1 MILKY
6 ENMKMK
12 AKKLLSGLLLLLTVF
27 IAAGQEK
34 LVLDLQVARDHALKY
49 NKTLKN
55 SGFAVD
61 QSAERLREAIAAGLP
76 QVAGTMDYSN
86 ALGAKISIRFNPDMP
101 ATEIPIRP
109 QSNLNLQLSQLVFN
123 GSYFVGIQLARLAVE
138 LSEKS
143 LEKTEQEIIAQVTN
157 SYHLVLMTNELLD
170 LLQKNMNNLKDIYN
184 KTAALEK
191 VGIIETTDVDLLSVQ
206 ISALQSSVNSSER
219 QLEMARNMLRLL
231 LGATAETELEL
242 TESLSDVL
250 TSANIRNMLS
260 MPFSVS
266 QNIDFKLVESQE
278 AMMAKQIRMQ
288 QANYLPSLVGFY
300 SRTAKLIKPDFDTS
314 PKNMVGLRLSI
325 PVFAGGA
332 NASRIRQA
340 KIDLETSR
348 NTKALLAEQL
358 VIQQKQLLF
367 NLANAQ
373 ENYTNQVKNLDVSRR
388 VYTNL
393 RLKFEHGL
401 ISGLDL
407 VNADNNFVRAETD
420 YISAVYQLLNAQV
433 ELDKLY
439 GQFN

>member
-206 ISALQSSVNSSER
+206 IGTPTGN
-219 QLEMARNMLRLL
+219 
-231 LGATAETELEL
+231 G
-242 TESLSDVL
+242 
-250 TSANIRNMLS
+250 
-260 MPFSVS
+260 P
-266 QNIDFKLVESQE
+266 
-278 AMMAKQIRMQ
+278 
-288 QANYLPSLVGFY
+288 
-300 SRTAKLIKPDFDTS
+300 
-314 PKNMVGLRLSI
+314 
-325 PVFAGGA
+325 
-332 NASRIRQA
+332 
-340 KIDLETSR
+340 
-348 NTKALLAEQL
+348 
-358 VIQQKQLLF
+358 
-367 NLANAQ
+367 
-373 ENYTNQVKNLDVSRR
+373 
-388 VYTNL
+388 
-393 RLKFEHGL
+393 
-401 ISGLDL
+401 
-407 VNADNNFVRAETD
+407 
-420 YISAVYQLLNAQV
+420 
-433 ELDKLY
+433 
-439 GQFN
+439 

>member
-1 MILKY
+1 MTR
-6 ENMKMK
+6 N
-12 AKKLLSGLLLLLTVF
+12 AKRLFSVLFLMLTVLV
-27 IAAGQEK
+27 AGAQEK
-34 LVLDLQVARDHALKY
+34 LVLDLQGARDHALKY

-109 QSNLNLQLSQLVFN
+109 QSNLNLQVNQLVFS
-123 GSYFVGIQLARLAVE
+123 GSYFVGIQLARLATE
-138 LSEKS
+138 LSEKNY
-143 LEKTEQEIIAQVTN
+143 EKTEQEIVAQVSN
-157 SYHLVLMTNELLD
+157 SYHLVLMSKELLD
-170 LLQKNMNNLKDIYN
+170 LLQKNMNNLKDIYQ

-191 VGIIETTDVDLLSVQ
+191 VGIIESTDVDLLSVQ
-206 ISALQSSVNSSER
+206 ISALQSSVNSSQR

-242 TESLSDVL
+242 TESLSQVL
-250 TSANIRNMLS
+250 TQANVRNILN
-260 MPFSVS
+260 MPFTVS

-288 QANYLPSLVGFY
+288 QTNYLPTLVGFY
-300 SRTAKLIKPDFDTS
+300 NRTAKLIKPDFDTS

-332 NASRIRQA
+332 NASKVRQA
-340 KIDLETSR
+340 KIDLETSK

-358 VIQQKQLLF
+358 EIQQKQLIF
-367 NLANAQ
+367 NLTNAQ

-388 VYTNL
+388 VYDNL
-393 RLKFEHGL
+393 RLKFEHGM

-407 VNADNNFVRAETD
+407 VNADNNYVRAETD

-433 ELDKLY
+433 ELEKLY
-439 GQFN
+439 GQLN